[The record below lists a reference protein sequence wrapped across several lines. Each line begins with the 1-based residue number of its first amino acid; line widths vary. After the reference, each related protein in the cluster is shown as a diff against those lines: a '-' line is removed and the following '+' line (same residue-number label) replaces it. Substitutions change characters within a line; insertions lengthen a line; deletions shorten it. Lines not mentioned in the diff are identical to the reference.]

1 MEEPRWEF
9 FPLLAEQEQPRKW
22 LQIQANLGLAE
33 NTIQA
38 YGKSLEDY
46 LLFCKIYKVAPELAK
61 KLDIANYVRYLA
73 IHPNPRGKNVVALD
87 SGVGL
92 ANATMQLR
100 ITAVRLFYDHLIE
113 ESIRQDNPVGRGKYT
128 PGKGFA
134 GHRDRALIPRYRKLP
149 WIPNGEQWQAILEAT
164 KSEPLR
170 NRVMLAMAYDAAL
183 RREELCSIEIG
194 DIDPAFRL
202 ITIRAEITK
211 NRQARVVPYSEHTGV
226 LYANYLKHRR
236 NLSREKAGIFLSESR
251 RNKGSPITLST
262 WSKVV
267 ERIAKNSG
275 IKRFT
280 THTLRHLCLT
290 DLAKAGWDLHEIAQ
304 FAGHRSLETT
314 KIYIHLSGRDLA
326 EKLEQ
331 GMNQIHAWRIAMM
344 AEILK

>member
-1 MEEPRWEF
+1 MKEPRWEF
-9 FPLLAEQEQPRKW
+9 FPLLAEQEHPRKW
-22 LQIQANLGLAE
+22 LQIQAYLNLAG

-46 LLFCKIYKVAPELAK
+46 LLFCKIYKIVPETANK
-61 KLDIANYVRYLA
+61 GDIATYVKYLSNR
-73 IHPNPRGKNVVALD
+73 PNPQGKNIISLD
-87 SGVGL
+87 SGKGL

-100 ITAVRLFYDHLIE
+100 ITAIRLFYDHLIE
-113 ESIRQDNPVGRGKYT
+113 ENIRRDNPVGRGKYT

-134 GHRDRALIPRYRKLP
+134 GHRDKALIPRYRKLP

-170 NRVMLAMAYDAAL
+170 NRIMLAMAYDAAL

-194 DIDPAFRL
+194 DIDPAFKL

-211 NRQARVVPYSEHTGV
+211 NKQARVVPYSEHTGV
-226 LYANYLKHRR
+226 LYANYLKHRKT
-236 NLSREKAGIFLSESR
+236 LSREKTGIFLSESR
-251 RNKGSPITLST
+251 RNKGSAIGKST

-267 ERIAKNSG
+267 ERIAKNSEV
-275 IKRFT
+275 KQFT

-290 DLAKAGWDLHEIAQ
+290 DLAKAGWDLHEIAT
-304 FAGHRSLETT
+304 FAGHKSLETT
-314 KIYIHLSGRDLA
+314 KKYIHLSGRNLA
-326 EKLEQ
+326 EKLEK